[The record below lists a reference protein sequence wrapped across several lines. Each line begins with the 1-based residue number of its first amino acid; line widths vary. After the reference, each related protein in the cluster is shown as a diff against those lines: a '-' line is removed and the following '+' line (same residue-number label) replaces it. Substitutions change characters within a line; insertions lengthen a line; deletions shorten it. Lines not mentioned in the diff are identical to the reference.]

1 MCVFAKKIIAH
12 NLEVTECLNFSLIV
26 VVFVM
31 KSSKSAAVDCLM
43 LFKWA
48 GHLYKKLKFK
58 KVEAPLELE
67 IYINGSTSMCG
78 SNKKSDV

>member
-12 NLEVTECLNFSLIV
+12 NLEVTERLNFSLIV

-43 LFKWA
+43 LFK
-48 GHLYKKLKFK
+48 
-58 KVEAPLELE
+58 
-67 IYINGSTSMCG
+67 
-78 SNKKSDV
+78 